1 MRCKACDKMLQ
12 EWELTYTDRETGEYL
27 DLCGGCLSHS
37 NKALSDAEAMV
48 DIETDIG
55 YNRDEELF
63 FEYVEEKTLDDI

>member
-12 EWELTYTDRETGEYL
+12 EWELAYTDRETGEHL
-27 DLCGGCLSHS
+27 DLCGDCLSHS